1 MEKEK
6 VLYIC
11 GRNNSP
17 SKECSEW
24 YKSIKSAL
32 AHNISIE
39 ENRIETPY
47 AIIEFVHRRPLF
59 TRKYDF
65 VLKADKQDNDVTL
78 FVLAI
83 GKDY

>member
-1 MEKEK
+1 MKKEK

-11 GRNNSP
+11 GRKYLLL
-17 SKECSEW
+17 KECSGW
-24 YKSIKSAL
+24 YESFKSAL
-32 AHNISIE
+32 SKDVIMEKNI
-39 ENRIETPY
+39 IETPY

-65 VLKADKQDNDVTL
+65 VLKADKQDSDVTL
-78 FVLAI
+78 FALAI